1 MRTTDPGRMSVADRL
16 AELGEILAAG
26 LQRLAASRIK
36 QIESS
41 RHRADQLDAGADQMA
56 PCGHPTEATA

>member
-1 MRTTDPGRMSVADRL
+1 MSVADRL

-41 RHRADQLDAGADQMA
+41 RRRADQLDDPGDAMA
-56 PCGHPTEATA
+56 PCGHPTKATA